1 MASQGE
7 NRALGLGMEEVKRPS
22 ILCCRPEAQEC
33 DDPESLRSET
43 SLGSRN
49 SDYGAGVGQRL
60 VLEATKK
67 ATKERAEG
75 KGVGLGTEAKSASLL
90 SPHAQFSG

>member
-22 ILCCRPEAQEC
+22 CVATQKPRNVMT
-33 DDPESLRSET
+33 LRSET

-90 SPHAQFSG
+90 SPHAQFSD